1 MSIGK
6 TIKKKLTTALKLKKR
21 PRKTY
26 PDMPEDPK
34 ELARAMFFPN
44 DSKLKA
50 KRQKEEA
57 RGRDGPRP

>member
-1 MSIGK
+1 MKIVE
-6 TIKKKLTTALKLKKR
+6 KLKRKLKKR
-21 PRKTY
+21 KVY
-26 PDMPEDPK
+26 PSMPEDPE

-57 RGRDGPRP
+57 RGRDGPRR